1 MEANNWAFF
10 TERLLACAML
20 TACSSVS
27 TDSGGAESWARAE
40 TLLPTRRQNKSGRI
54 METVLSASKEECKWT
69 ARIIIRTGT
78 LSRGNRAPCFGLR
91 SHYPSI
97 CLKAASHCSK
107 LLTALRRAEHLSD
120 PLPFH

>member
-40 TLLPTRRQNKSGRI
+40 TLLPQQKAKQEWANHGDSPFRVQGGVQVDSADYNPYWLLYLGAIVRFALVFDLITLISALKQQV
-54 METVLSASKEECKWT
+54 TV
-69 ARIIIRTGT
+69 
-78 LSRGNRAPCFGLR
+78 R
-91 SHYPSI
+91 SS
-97 CLKAASHCSK
+97 
-107 LLTALRRAEHLSD
+107 
-120 PLPFH
+120 